1 MDDNEYSVS
10 NSTDL
15 LCCPFCGGAAT
26 GPEPNDNEFWI
37 ECENCEIVMYNLSK
51 CELIKAWNKRAT

>member
-1 MDDNEYSVS
+1 MSETKNEDSEL
-10 NSTDL
+10 NDL

-51 CELIKAWNKRAT
+51 RELIKAWNKRAT